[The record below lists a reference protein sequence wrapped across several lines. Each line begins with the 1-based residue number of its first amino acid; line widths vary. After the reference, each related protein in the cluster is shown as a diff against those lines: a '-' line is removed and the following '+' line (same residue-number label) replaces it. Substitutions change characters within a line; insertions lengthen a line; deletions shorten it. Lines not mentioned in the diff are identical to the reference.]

1 MEVSVVSLEIGDD
14 VVVRP
19 LGKKRGSIIAKG
31 RNGQYQVRV
40 EGLTAWCREEDLA
53 IPPRPGKK
61 QLAREKALARAKDRA
76 PSVEANTSKVVAR
89 RVDLHGLAVDAAI
102 ARVVD
107 EIDRAVL
114 DGAERLEVVHGK
126 GSGRIRHALH
136 RHLASM
142 HVVAAFKLDERNAGV
157 TWVYL

>member
-1 MEVSVVSLEIGDD
+1 VSVVSLEIGDE

-61 QLAREKALARAKDRA
+61 KLAREKELARAKDRTTSSA
-76 PSVEANTSKVVAR
+76 EANASSVTAR
-89 RVDLHGLAVDAAI
+89 RVDLHGLAVDVAI

-114 DGAERLEVVHGK
+114 GGADRLEVVHGK

-142 HVVAAFKLDERNAGV
+142 RVVATFKLDERNGGV
-157 TWVYL
+157 TWIYF